1 MSLKDLILTRRTI
14 GAFTDQP
21 ISADIV
27 IDLLDTAVWTPNH
40 RLTEPWRFV
49 VMTGDGRHAY
59 ASIRR
64 EMALEGSKSPD
75 VGDRQKA
82 GDGTFDKFAAIPAYL
97 VVIQKQAADPE
108 VCEED
113 YAACAALI
121 QNFMLLA
128 WEQRIGTAWKTFKN
142 DPRLR
147 ALFNLNPHEKVVGIV
162 HIGYPAETPT
172 SQRAALDG
180 RITLI
185 DHVINEEIT
194 TDE

>member
-21 ISADIV
+21 ISPDTV

-49 VMTGDGRHAY
+49 ILTDDGRDAY

-64 EMALEGSKSPD
+64 EMAIEGSKSSDPD
-75 VGDRQKA
+75 DRQKA
-82 GDGTFDKFAAIPAYL
+82 GDGTFVKFAATPAYL
-97 VVIQKQAADPE
+97 VVIQKQSADPE
-108 VCEED
+108 ICEED

-128 WEQRIGTAWKTFKN
+128 WEQKIGTAWKTFKN
-142 DPRLR
+142 DLRLR
-147 ALFNLNPHEKVVGIV
+147 TLFNLTTDEKVVGIV

-172 SQRAALDG
+172 SQRAALDS
-180 RITLI
+180 RITII
-185 DHVINEEIT
+185 DQVTNQETSTNE
-194 TDE
+194 